1 MYTAMTSAP
10 GSTYRYDSSTAAP
23 PAAAAGLPGLTQ
35 VDEAL
40 MSEVLGETGEGS
52 APASSWP
59 TAAEP
64 ATSVTAGGA
73 VATTGGQPLR
83 TRSRALARTLTAL
96 KTVAE
101 MRLDAHEKTTKLEK
115 LFDSYDR

>member
-1 MYTAMTSAP
+1 M
-10 GSTYRYDSSTAAP
+10 
-23 PAAAAGLPGLTQ
+23 
-35 VDEAL
+35 
-40 MSEVLGETGEGS
+40 
-52 APASSWP
+52 
-59 TAAEP
+59 
-64 ATSVTAGGA
+64 
-73 VATTGGQPLR
+73 ATTGGQPLR